1 MDHND
6 FDTVSWR
13 NDTESEVSGPAHM
26 HTDTEDAE
34 PSTHDVNGKRRMS
47 SASEEPSAHAH
58 EDMADLT
65 GLDGVLECT
74 VDSPLKENDGTKD
87 AFISYL
93 VTTHVGLLTF

>member
-1 MDHND
+1 
-6 FDTVSWR
+6 
-13 NDTESEVSGPAHM
+13 M
-26 HTDTEDAE
+26 HTDTEDTE

-47 SASEEPSAHAH
+47 SASEEQPAHAH
-58 EDMADLT
+58 EDMADLM

-93 VTTHVGLLTF
+93 VTTHVGLSPFQFPNV